1 MLSEPEN
8 LGEHYYFE
16 YIFGEVLILDGTYG
30 QTENIMSPDD
40 NRIKTSYKVKW
51 MHAQKQQ
58 TALKTRQLNKFTF
71 DSLFNFFW
79 SKRCLSFDL

>member
-1 MLSEPEN
+1 MKYHISMLSEPEN

-58 TALKTRQLNKFTF
+58 IALKNETVEQVYIR
-71 DSLFNFFW
+71 FFV
-79 SKRCLSFDL
+79 